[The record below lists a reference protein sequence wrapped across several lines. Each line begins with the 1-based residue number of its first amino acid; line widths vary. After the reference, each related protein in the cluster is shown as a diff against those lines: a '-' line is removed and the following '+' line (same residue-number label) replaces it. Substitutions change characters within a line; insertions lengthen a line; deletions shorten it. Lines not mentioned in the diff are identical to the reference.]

1 MPGPLI
7 ATDQLG
13 NAYSIVINT
22 LDNNAMVLTPIA
34 PVSPSTADDSITVTA
49 LSLITSA
56 LRLIGVIASG
66 EAVPIDEANDSLMVL
81 DQMIDAWNADHLAIY
96 TSSSSDYALIAGQQE
111 YTLGPG
117 GDWNSNRP
125 PRINNV
131 SVILLS
137 NPANPIEIPI
147 PMYTVE
153 QWQTEIAVKA
163 TTSSFPLVCYD
174 DGGFPMRTLS
184 VWPIP
189 QQVNNL
195 RVYADQSLSVPSTLQ
210 TLMSFPPGYAEAFRY
225 NLAMRLAAEFAETP
239 SPVVAG
245 IALESLARLKTMNA
259 PDLSLCSD
267 LSSGPGGYN
276 YRADM
281 FGIAY

>member
-1 MPGPLI
+1 
-7 ATDQLG
+7 
-13 NAYSIVINT
+13 
-22 LDNNAMVLTPIA
+22 MVLTPIA

-125 PRINNV
+125 ARINNV

-153 QWQTEIAVKA
+153 DWQTKSARQEHSGRLSA
-163 TTSSFPLVCYD
+163 PL
-174 DGGFPMRTLS
+174 L
-184 VWPIP
+184 
-189 QQVNNL
+189 
-195 RVYADQSLSVPSTLQ
+195 
-210 TLMSFPPGYAEAFRY
+210 
-225 NLAMRLAAEFAETP
+225 
-239 SPVVAG
+239 
-245 IALESLARLKTMNA
+245 
-259 PDLSLCSD
+259 
-267 LSSGPGGYN
+267 
-276 YRADM
+276 
-281 FGIAY
+281 

>member
-13 NAYSIVINT
+13 NAYSVVINT

-125 PRINNV
+125 CTDQQCQRDTALQPCKPYRNPYSDV
-131 SVILLS
+131 HGGGLADETARQEHSGRLSAPLL
-137 NPANPIEIPI
+137 
-147 PMYTVE
+147 
-153 QWQTEIAVKA
+153 
-163 TTSSFPLVCYD
+163 
-174 DGGFPMRTLS
+174 
-184 VWPIP
+184 
-189 QQVNNL
+189 
-195 RVYADQSLSVPSTLQ
+195 
-210 TLMSFPPGYAEAFRY
+210 
-225 NLAMRLAAEFAETP
+225 
-239 SPVVAG
+239 
-245 IALESLARLKTMNA
+245 
-259 PDLSLCSD
+259 
-267 LSSGPGGYN
+267 
-276 YRADM
+276 
-281 FGIAY
+281 